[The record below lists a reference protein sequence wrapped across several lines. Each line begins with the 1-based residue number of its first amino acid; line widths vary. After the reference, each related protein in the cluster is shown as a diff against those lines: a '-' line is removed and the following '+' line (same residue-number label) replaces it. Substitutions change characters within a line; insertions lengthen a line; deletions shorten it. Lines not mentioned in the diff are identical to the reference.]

1 MKNWIAILGAP
12 KTILSD
18 NGRKF
23 NNELLRELCEQFN
36 ISLKSIAAEEPWS
49 NCIVERH
56 NAVLGKM
63 INNLLL
69 DNYSQYPID
78 VSFSW
83 VVSAKNALHIC
94 YGLSSNQLVFGINP
108 KQPI

>member
-1 MKNWIAILGAP
+1 M
-12 KTILSD
+12 SD

-23 NNELLRELCEQFN
+23 NNKLLRELCEQFN
-36 ISLKSIAAEEPWS
+36 ISVKSIAAEEPWS

-78 VSFSW
+78 VIVSW
-83 VVSAKNALHIC
+83 VVCQKRITYL
-94 YGLSSNQLVFGINP
+94 LRF
-108 KQPI
+108 